1 MRRKRKN
8 FPAGWGCAPEQM
20 VTKRRCLMVFDG
32 PKLLCR
38 DDMMMS
44 NEFEVRAQ
52 LADDTFVSDLDYWT
66 LRRAEA
72 FLDAAAVAAS
82 SAVGKVR

>member
-1 MRRKRKN
+1 
-8 FPAGWGCAPEQM
+8 M

-44 NEFEVRAQ
+44 NEFEVTAQ
-52 LADDTFVSDLDYWT
+52 LAEDAFVSDLDFWT
-66 LRRAEA
+66 LQRAEA
-72 FLDAAAVAAS
+72 FLEAAAVAAR
-82 SAVGKVR
+82 SATGEVR